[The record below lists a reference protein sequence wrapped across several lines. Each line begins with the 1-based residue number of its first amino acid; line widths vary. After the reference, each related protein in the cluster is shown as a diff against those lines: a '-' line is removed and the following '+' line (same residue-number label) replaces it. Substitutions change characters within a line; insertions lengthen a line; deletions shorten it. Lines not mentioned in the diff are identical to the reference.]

1 MYNIKDILFLHKL
14 FLCYQLYV
22 TLPFIFSPYPAKQ
35 RITRFDA
42 RAQIALVEL
51 KGGSAV
57 INTEVC
63 DKI

>member
-1 MYNIKDILFLHKL
+1 MSEVL
-14 FLCYQLYV
+14 LCNELANRAGEFV
-22 TLPFIFSPYPAKQ
+22 DKPVRVLAT
-35 RITRFDA
+35 ITRFDA